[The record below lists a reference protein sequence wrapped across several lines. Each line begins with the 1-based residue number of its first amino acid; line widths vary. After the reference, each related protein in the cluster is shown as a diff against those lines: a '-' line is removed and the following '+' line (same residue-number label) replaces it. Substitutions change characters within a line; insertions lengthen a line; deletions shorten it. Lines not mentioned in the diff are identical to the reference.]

1 MGRPKQLLPVN
12 GRAAVRFCL
21 ESILAAGIT
30 DTVVV
35 TGAQSAEIA
44 AALHGLSVRFVRNP
58 SADSEMADSVRLGL
72 RETGS
77 ASRTILV
84 FLADHPL
91 VRPETIRLVIAASV
105 KEPGR
110 IVIPCYQGRRGHPT
124 AFPRP
129 CIEEVYSGK
138 NLRDIIN
145 VHAAGLHAVD
155 VDDEGVVLDM
165 DTEADYER
173 VQRTAGDLP

>member
-12 GRAAVRFCL
+12 GRAAVRYCL
-21 ESILAAGIT
+21 ESILSAGIT

-35 TGAQSAEIA
+35 TGDQSAEIA
-44 AALHGLSVRFVRNP
+44 AALHGLPVRFVRNP
-58 SADSEMADSVRLGL
+58 SSGSEMADSVKLGL
-72 RETGS
+72 RETGP

-110 IVIPCYQGRRGHPT
+110 IIIPRYQGRGGHPT
-124 AFPRP
+124 AFPRAFL
-129 CIEEVYSGK
+129 EEVFSGK

-145 VHAAGLHAVD
+145 VHAAEVHAVD

-173 VQRTAGDLP
+173 VRGMAGDVL